1 MRETVR
7 GTLIPMSQVKLGEQY
22 FCQVN
27 PDDIKK
33 LQKSY
38 KLDGQLLTDPI
49 ILFKLDDNKYKVL
62 GGNHCFAAWSN
73 E

>member
-1 MRETVR
+1 MREIVW
-7 GTLIPMSQVKLGEQY
+7 GTPIPMTQVKSGEQY

-27 PDDIKK
+27 PNDIKK

-38 KLDGQLLTDPI
+38 KLDGQLPTDPI
-49 ILFKLDDNKYKVL
+49 ILFKTDDNKYEVL
-62 GGNHCFAAWSN
+62 GGNHRFAAWSN